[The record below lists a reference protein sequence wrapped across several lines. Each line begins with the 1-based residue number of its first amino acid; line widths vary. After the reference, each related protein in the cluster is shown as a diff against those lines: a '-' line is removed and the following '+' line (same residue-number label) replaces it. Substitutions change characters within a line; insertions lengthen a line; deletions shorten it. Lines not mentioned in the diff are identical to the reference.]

1 MDGQPPPTSPTQPPP
16 PVAPPAPQPAAPG
29 ASAAPPRQHP
39 KETIKDTLVSIII
52 AFVLAFVF
60 RGFVVEAFVI
70 PTGSMA
76 PTLMGAHMRF
86 RAPESGMSWPVGPW
100 YPAPGMPNEYKPIQ
114 GQSPDGPIVVHD
126 PMTGQRIEQANVR
139 RRSGDRILVL
149 KFLFGVFEPR
159 RYDVV
164 VFKNPTD
171 PRINFIKRLVGL
183 PGEEIALVDG
193 DVFTRPA
200 SAAQGTENP
209 WAEPGW
215 TIARKPHRVQQ
226 AVWQEVFD
234 SRYAPLNPR
243 RDGRL
248 WYHTPWVA
256 PSDPNLWDIEGQRIY
271 TYRGTGPTTLEWDA
285 QRPRYSERGAP
296 WMRIDEFWQIDDR
309 YPYNEDAGPTGTLS
323 WMTRFPVSDVRLRAG
338 IEPAADGLVAAAV
351 VAARGHEFKAVLDR
365 GAKTVTIR
373 MREALG
379 TGSAQSESAGS
390 WRDLAS
396 APLPAS
402 ALAPGRVTDAEFW
415 HVDQSLQVWIDGTR
429 IAYAEYDWT
438 PTQRIAHAT
447 GHELS
452 ELMSQQGYRGNV
464 LADGAL
470 YRPARVRWE
479 FQPAAGVGGAG
490 GAGAAGGASLAL
502 HRVGLD
508 RDLFYQ
514 PGVYRDMGEA
524 PALATNPASTARL
537 SGDEYFCLGDNSP
550 ASQDGRLWGDPDPW
564 VARQLWED
572 RGLEPKAGV
581 VPREL
586 LIGKAFF
593 VYFPSLHRDGAVPV
607 PDFGRLRFIW

>member
-1 MDGQPPPTSPTQPPP
+1 MDGQPPLTTPPP
-16 PVAPPAPQPAAPG
+16 AAPSSSPAPPGAAAAPAPPAARRP
-29 ASAAPPRQHP
+29 APPKESV
-39 KETIKDTLVSIII
+39 KETLISIII

-86 RAPESGMSWPVGPW
+86 RAPESGSSWPVGPW
-100 YPAPGMPNEYKPIQ
+100 YEAGRNEYKPIQ

-126 PMTGQRIEQANVR
+126 PMTGQRIEQSNVR

-159 RYDVV
+159 RFDVV
-164 VFKNPTD
+164 VFKDPTNPAV
-171 PRINFIKRLVGL
+171 NFIKRLVGL

-193 DVFTRPA
+193 DVFVRDA
-200 SAAQGTENP
+200 AAAQGTENP

-215 TIARKPHRVQQ
+215 TIARKPVRVQR

-234 SRYAPLNPR
+234 SRYAPLNPQ

-256 PSDPNLWDIEGQRIY
+256 PNDPANWKIEGERIY
-271 TYRGTGPTTLEWDA
+271 TFSGSGPTRLQWDS
-285 QRPRYSERGAP
+285 QRPRYSERAP
-296 WMRIDEFWQIDDR
+296 PWGVVTELWEIDDR
-309 YPYNEDAGPTGTLS
+309 YPYNEDATNGPIS
-323 WMTRFPVSDVRLRAG
+323 PWHNRFPVSDVRLRAG
-338 IEPAADGLVAAAV
+338 VEPSAEGMSVTAT
-351 VAARGHEFKAVLDR
+351 VAARGHEFQAVLDR
-365 GAKTVTIR
+365 AARTVTLR
-373 MREALG
+373 MREAPETRG
-379 TGSAQSESAGS
+379 GSSDDAGP

-396 APLPAS
+396 VQLPSS
-402 ALAPGRVTDAEFW
+402 ALAPGRVTDVEFW
-415 HVDQSLQVWIDGTR
+415 HVDQTLQVWLDGAR
-429 IAYAEYDWT
+429 AAYAEYEWT
-438 PTQRIAHAT
+438 LPQRILHAT
-447 GHELS
+447 GQDLATLLGQQLS
-452 ELMSQQGYRGNV
+452 GRGNI
-464 LADGAL
+464 LAQGGL
-470 YRPARVRWE
+470 YRPVGVRWD
-479 FQPAAGVGGAG
+479 FGGTASG
-490 GAGAAGGASLAL
+490 GGGGGFRL

-514 PGVYRDMGEA
+514 PAKYHTTGE
-524 PALATNPASTARL
+524 PALATHPSNVARL

-550 ASQDGRLWGDPDPW
+550 ASQDGRLWEAPDAW
-564 VARQLWED
+564 VAKEMWQD
-572 RGLEPKAGV
+572 KGLEPKPGV

-593 VYFPSLHRDGAVPV
+593 VYFPSLHRDGPVPV